1 MGHYD
6 YVVLPDLGGPWA
18 KAQGWAS
25 ARGNYRAQTEQGS
38 FEELFQLMVDAMD
51 LVKPGGY
58 GIFDKIRMQDEMKRC
73 IADKRVEEFELRQH
87 FNPDGKL
94 VVVLRKPPRRTQYAP
109 AKHDPPTPRRTPN
122 APKKT
127 QPEARR
133 QPPQATHGP
142 PTPRNPS
149 PAATAEPAVRRSNAT
164 KKATPSFTAQYYT
177 VERAQRVLAEKI
189 EDDPYF
195 SGIDWEHMSEHELIK
210 CKEFY
215 AARRSRLIR
224 FMDNSPATRQLQREF
239 TTAIAAS
246 SEQMSMY
253 KLILEAGEDFAG
265 FNQRV

>member
-1 MGHYD
+1 MD
-6 YVVLPDLGGPWA
+6 SRLDQLV
-18 KAQGWAS
+18 
-25 ARGNYRAQTEQGS
+25 E
-38 FEELFQLMVDAMD
+38 LMVDAMD
-51 LVKPGGY
+51 LVKPGGC
-58 GIFDKIRMQDEMKRC
+58 GIFDKIKMQDEMQQWITENGKFSFYG
-73 IADKRVEEFELRQH
+73 KEEFELEQH
-87 FNPDGKL
+87 FCRKEGIPGGML
-94 VVVLRKPPRRTQYAP
+94 VVVLWKPPRRTQYAP

-133 QPPQATHGP
+133 QPPQATHGS
-142 PTPRNPS
+142 PTPRNTS

-195 SGIDWEHMSEHELIK
+195 SGIDYNDMSEHELIK

-239 TTAIAAS
+239 TTAIAES
-246 SEQMSMY
+246 SI
-253 KLILEAGEDFAG
+253 KLSTFKLTLEAGDDFNG
-265 FNQRV
+265 FKF

>member
-1 MGHYD
+1 MKLFNENLFR
-6 YVVLPDLGGPWA
+6 YVDDG
-18 KAQGWAS
+18 
-25 ARGNYRAQTEQGS
+25 QGS
-38 FEELFQLMVDAMD
+38 LETIVRRANGRLLLPPAGKQDPQVPQERAKQSDAR
-51 LVKPGGY
+51 K
-58 GIFDKIRMQDEMKRC
+58 QD
-73 IADKRVEEFELRQH
+73 
-87 FNPDGKL
+87 
-94 VVVLRKPPRRTQYAP
+94 PPRRTQYAP
-109 AKHDPPTPRRTPN
+109 AKHDPPTPHRTPN

-133 QPPQATHGP
+133 QPPQATHDP
-142 PTPRNPS
+142 PTPRNTS

-195 SGIDWEHMSEHELIK
+195 SGIDWEHMSEHQLIK

-239 TTAIAAS
+239 TTAIAES
-246 SEQMSMY
+246 SI
-253 KLILEAGEDFAG
+253 KLSTFKLTLEAGDDFNG
-265 FNQRV
+265 FKF